1 MDKRQAIIVDLDGT
15 LCNKDWRQHLYDKT
29 PRNWGHINAAAEFDI
44 PHDWC
49 MEIVRLFAMNHYK
62 IIFLTGRAA
71 TKDSKRVTEKWLM
84 QHVGPITD
92 YELFMRPAR
101 DHRDD
106 TIVKEE
112 IYLRDIAPRYNVLFA
127 VDDRQSVV
135 QMWRDIGVTCL
146 DCASNP

>member
-1 MDKRQAIIVDLDGT
+1 MKRRAIIVDLDGT

-29 PRNWGHINAAAEFDI
+29 PRNWGHINAAAEFDQ
-44 PHDWC
+44 PNDWC
-49 MEIVRLFAMNHYK
+49 LEIVRLFAMQNYK

-71 TKDSKRVTEKWLM
+71 TKDSKVVTEKWLM
-84 QHVGPITD
+84 MHVGPGID
-92 YELFMRPAR
+92 YGLLMRPAR

-106 TIVKEE
+106 TIVKTE
-112 IYLRDIAPRYNVLFA
+112 IYCKEIAPMYDVLFA
-127 VDDRQSVV
+127 IDDRQSVV